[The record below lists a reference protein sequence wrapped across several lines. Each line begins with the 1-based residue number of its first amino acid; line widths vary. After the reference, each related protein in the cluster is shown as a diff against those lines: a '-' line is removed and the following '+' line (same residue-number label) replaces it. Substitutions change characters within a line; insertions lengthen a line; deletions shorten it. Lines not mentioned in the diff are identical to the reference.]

1 MQYLVE
7 QASTHREA
15 LERIRARYG
24 DAAQVLAQRTVRSGG
39 FMGLFAR
46 DAVEITY
53 IVRDDGLKESE
64 KKRLDVEEEK
74 RRLMERISQE
84 RALQEVLHEVR
95 ELKEIVSETG
105 GRPGQAEQDHPSLAE
120 LAELLER
127 NEFSPAYR
135 ERILARA
142 RAEFSLGELDD
153 FDAVQDRVLEW
164 IGDGVKLADE
174 PGRGRPRVV
183 VLVGPTGVGKTT
195 TIAKLAAIHKLGLA
209 GLQPQDVRMI
219 TIDTFRIGA
228 QQQIEKYA
236 EIMRLPVSAVETA
249 EDLRATIA
257 MHRDTD
263 LILVDTIGKSP
274 RDAVRLAEMQQILEA
289 CGPSAEVYLAVS
301 ATTKTQDMADV
312 FRQFE
317 PFRYRAVVITKTDET
332 GRLGNVLS
340 VLADKD
346 KPAAWMTDGQR
357 VPMDIERAHPL
368 RFLINL
374 EGFRPN
380 RPKLEERYGAPA
392 DRAKA

>member
-64 KKRLDVEEEK
+64 KKRIDVEEEK

-249 EDLRATIA
+249 EDLRAAIA

-392 DRAKA
+392 DKAKA

>member
-64 KKRLDVEEEK
+64 KKRIDVEEEK

-249 EDLRATIA
+249 EDLRAAIA

>member
-64 KKRLDVEEEK
+64 KKRIDVEEEK
-74 RRLMERISQE
+74 RRLMERINQE

>member
-64 KKRLDVEEEK
+64 KKRIDVEEEK

>member
-24 DAAQVLAQRTVRSGG
+24 DAAQVLAQRTLRSGG

-64 KKRLDVEEEK
+64 KKRIDVEEDK

-105 GRPGQAEQDHPSLAE
+105 ARPGQADQEHPSLAE

-153 FDAVQDRVLEW
+153 FIAVQDRVLEW

-340 VLADKD
+340 VLAEKD

>member
-64 KKRLDVEEEK
+64 KKRIDVEEEK

-95 ELKEIVSETG
+95 ELKEIVSEAG
-105 GRPGQAEQDHPSLAE
+105 GRPGLAEQDHPSLAE

-164 IGDGVKLADE
+164 IGDGVKLSDE
-174 PGRGRPRVV
+174 AGRGRPRVV

-236 EIMRLPVSAVETA
+236 EIMRLPVSAVESA

-340 VLADKD
+340 VLAEKD

>member
-64 KKRLDVEEEK
+64 KKRIDVEEEK

-95 ELKEIVSETG
+95 ELKEIVTETG

-153 FDAVQDRVLEW
+153 FDGVQDRVLEW

-332 GRLGNVLS
+332 SRLGNVLS

>member
-64 KKRLDVEEEK
+64 KKRIDVEEDK

-317 PFRYRAVVITKTDET
+317 PFRYRAVVITKIDET

-340 VLADKD
+340 ALADKD

-380 RPKLEERYGAPA
+380 RPKLEERYGAPP